1 MELQL
6 CRVVLFRKCRGY
18 FRGDILKVGVQI
30 DGNVPGFGRHD
41 ARVGRSVAL
50 GVSTVRGDG
59 VVCEGIQQNV
69 TTHTGGI
76 LQ

>member
-18 FRGDILKVGVQI
+18 FRGDILEVGIEI

-50 GVSTVRGDG
+50 GVSTVRCDG
-59 VVCEGIQQNV
+59 VVCVGIQPKV
-69 TTHTGGI
+69 TKHTGGI
-76 LQ
+76 LR